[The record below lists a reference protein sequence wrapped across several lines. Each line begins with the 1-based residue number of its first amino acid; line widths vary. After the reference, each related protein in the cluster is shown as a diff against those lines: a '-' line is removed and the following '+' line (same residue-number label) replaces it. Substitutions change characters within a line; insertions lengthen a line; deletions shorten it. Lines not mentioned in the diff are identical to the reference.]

1 MFFTFENPIF
11 KTLLSELRNKKSDK
25 KKMRENLKLLG
36 FLSTYEILSKEL
48 KFKEKIVKT
57 PLSNAKGL
65 IPVSKILQIIVLR
78 AAIPFA
84 EGGTEFIDNLGI
96 DCSIGFID
104 AKRIQ
109 KEGNLNFEVEVTSVK
124 IPDEKGRII
133 IIYDPMLAT
142 GSTLIDTI
150 KRINGEKIIINSII
164 AAPFGIE
171 KIDKEFSDIH
181 IYTIEVDKKGKFNGL
196 NSKGYIVPGLGDCG
210 DRALGEF

>member
-1 MFFTFENPIF
+1 MFFNLENPIL
-11 KTLLSELRNKKSDK
+11 KAILTELRDKNADK
-25 KKMRENLKLLG
+25 KKMRKNLKILG

-48 KFKEKIVKT
+48 RFKEKIVKT
-57 PLSNAKGL
+57 PLSTAKGI
-65 IPVSKILQIIVLR
+65 IPFSKILQIIVLR
-78 AAIPFA
+78 AAIPYA
-84 EGGTEFIDNLGI
+84 EGGTELIDNLGI

-104 AKRIQ
+104 AKRVQ
-109 KEGNLNFEVEVTSVK
+109 KEGELNFDVEITSVK

-142 GSTLIDTI
+142 GSTLIDVI

-164 AAPFGIE
+164 SAPFGIE
-171 KIDKEFSDIH
+171 KIEKEFPHIN
-181 IYTIEVDKKGKFNGL
+181 IYTIEVDKKGKFKGL